1 MYAKPTRQLGR
12 SFDLDAFLVDSRF
25 LFESAAGGSLLLLA
39 TLAATGAFSDAPV
52 PVSVFFEV
60 YAITQVT
67 AIGALVL
74 LLVSGTFAVAA
85 HYAEQRV
92 MRRHEAACEQ
102 TRASAAALLEEIAGM
117 QAQLPAPEAR
127 LRLTAPIA
135 CARCGHDLMLPSP
148 EYTT

>member
-102 TRASAAALLEEIAGM
+102 TRASAAALLE
-117 QAQLPAPEAR
+117 AQLPAPEAR